1 MTSGSSGKSRK
12 RASQAGRA
20 GRKGGRRT
28 RPRNPFRR
36 PVFRFVVLLLIILG
50 AFEAL
55 LLTSWM
61 KENVISHSLRFYAD
75 MSGTVLSLLG
85 EEVQVNQSVISSHR
99 FSVNIKKG
107 CDAVQP
113 IALFIAAVLASPV
126 LGRSKLPGLFF
137 GLLFL
142 VVMNLV
148 RVVSLFY
155 VGIYFD
161 RKYFDMMHH
170 DVWQATFI
178 VLAILAWAAWAL
190 WAAKRTVRT
199 AHEPA

>member
-1 MTSGSSGKSRK
+1 MASKSDGKSRGP
-12 RASQAGRA
+12 ASQPGRA

-50 AFEAL
+50 SFEVL
-55 LLTSWM
+55 LLTAWM
-61 KENVISHSLRFYAD
+61 KENVIPHSLRFYAN
-75 MSGTVLSLLG
+75 MSGAVLSLFG
-85 EEVQVNQSVISSHR
+85 EDVQVNESVISSHR

-126 LGRSKLPGLFF
+126 MRRSKLPGLFF

-155 VGIYFD
+155 VGVYFD

-178 VLAILAWAAWAL
+178 ILAILAWAGWAL

-199 AHEPA
+199 AHEHA